1 MSNTFF
7 IPSSLYR
14 NKNTSK
20 LLKTSNTFT
29 STNRVSSLAASKLN
43 KDTTFLYKKAVKLI
57 EFYLSDYFLLINDQF
72 RNYIEKNKNGIEL
85 KELLKF
91 KDLNILVNK
100 DLNII
105 KKSIALYGN
114 NSLIFELME
123 DKDHIRYK
131 NSFDHNN
138 HNNTNIITKEQ
149 LDEKAIYVVYDE
161 SRRFRG
167 FCFVYFNNKH
177 RDEKMDLGEDG
188 GANDVNGKMGN
199 GGADNDYNLEDLKLH
214 IIPKI
219 KWNRLRD
226 EYLNLLQNA
235 QEKIPHRI
243 LYAENIPS
251 DWNKS
256 QLLNYLNQF
265 GDVEMILYET
275 GSSCCY
281 IQTSS
286 GQAATK
292 ILDAIAS
299 DNNVNENLKIRV
311 VKEKEEE
318 RFWLCRR
325 TNNSLEFMIQKKQ
338 DNEQE
343 DEDGK
348 NKRDENKD
356 DKLSLSSQQLLWP
369 GSLQPL
375 KKKTINRGLIQ
386 KFWKREIVI
395 TNDNGIVDDAGDN

>member
-114 NSLIFELME
+114 NSLIFECI
-123 DKDHIRYK
+123 KK
-131 NSFDHNN
+131 
-138 HNNTNIITKEQ
+138 
-149 LDEKAIYVVYDE
+149 
-161 SRRFRG
+161 G
-167 FCFVYFNNKH
+167 
-177 RDEKMDLGEDG
+177 DEKMDLGEDG

-256 QLLNYLNQF
+256 QLL
-265 GDVEMILYET
+265 
-275 GSSCCY
+275 
-281 IQTSS
+281 
-286 GQAATK
+286 
-292 ILDAIAS
+292 
-299 DNNVNENLKIRV
+299 
-311 VKEKEEE
+311 
-318 RFWLCRR
+318 
-325 TNNSLEFMIQKKQ
+325 
-338 DNEQE
+338 
-343 DEDGK
+343 
-348 NKRDENKD
+348 
-356 DKLSLSSQQLLWP
+356 
-369 GSLQPL
+369 
-375 KKKTINRGLIQ
+375 
-386 KFWKREIVI
+386 
-395 TNDNGIVDDAGDN
+395 

>member
-149 LDEKAIYVVYDE
+149 LDEKAIYVMT
-161 SRRFRG
+161 
-167 FCFVYFNNKH
+167 NQ
-177 RDEKMDLGEDG
+177 ED
-188 GANDVNGKMGN
+188 
-199 GGADNDYNLEDLKLH
+199 LED
-214 IIPKI
+214 
-219 KWNRLRD
+219 
-226 EYLNLLQNA
+226 
-235 QEKIPHRI
+235 
-243 LYAENIPS
+243 
-251 DWNKS
+251 
-256 QLLNYLNQF
+256 F
-265 GDVEMILYET
+265 V
-275 GSSCCY
+275 
-281 IQTSS
+281 
-286 GQAATK
+286 
-292 ILDAIAS
+292 
-299 DNNVNENLKIRV
+299 
-311 VKEKEEE
+311 
-318 RFWLCRR
+318 
-325 TNNSLEFMIQKKQ
+325 
-338 DNEQE
+338 
-343 DEDGK
+343 
-348 NKRDENKD
+348 
-356 DKLSLSSQQLLWP
+356 LSIS
-369 GSLQPL
+369 
-375 KKKTINRGLIQ
+375 
-386 KFWKREIVI
+386 I
-395 TNDNGIVDDAGDN
+395 TNTVYQK

>member
-114 NSLIFELME
+114 NSLIFECI
-123 DKDHIRYK
+123 KK
-131 NSFDHNN
+131 
-138 HNNTNIITKEQ
+138 
-149 LDEKAIYVVYDE
+149 
-161 SRRFRG
+161 G
-167 FCFVYFNNKH
+167 
-177 RDEKMDLGEDG
+177 DEKMDLGEDG

-311 VKEKEEE
+311 
-318 RFWLCRR
+318 
-325 TNNSLEFMIQKKQ
+325 
-338 DNEQE
+338 
-343 DEDGK
+343 
-348 NKRDENKD
+348 
-356 DKLSLSSQQLLWP
+356 
-369 GSLQPL
+369 
-375 KKKTINRGLIQ
+375 KKKKKDFGYVDEQTIHLNL
-386 KFWKREIVI
+386 
-395 TNDNGIVDDAGDN
+395 